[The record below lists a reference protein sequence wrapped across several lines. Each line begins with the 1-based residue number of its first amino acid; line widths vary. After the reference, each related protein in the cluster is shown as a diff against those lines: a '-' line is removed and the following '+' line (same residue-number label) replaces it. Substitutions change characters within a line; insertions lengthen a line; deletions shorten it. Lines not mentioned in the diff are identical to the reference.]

1 MDESIQ
7 ATEAQAQNVAAE
19 QPKAVELNQSHAAE
33 IDYAAEYEALLEEN
47 KRLASDRDNYRKGM
61 LSAKSKL
68 KTMPEPE
75 EGEEADEIDRRI
87 QAALEAREESQ
98 KLKRQE
104 EIARNLIKQNRELK
118 VALQNRAQVSSAPS
132 GASDKSSFVKEKYFT
147 DEQLAYFKKRGLD
160 PEKVRTNLEK
170 NKK

>member
-1 MDESIQ
+1 
-7 ATEAQAQNVAAE
+7 
-19 QPKAVELNQSHAAE
+19 
-33 IDYAAEYEALLEEN
+33 
-47 KRLASDRDNYRKGM
+47 M

-75 EGEEADEIDRRI
+75 DDDADDLDKRI
-87 QAALEAREESQ
+87 QAALEARDEAQ

-132 GASDKSSFVKEKYFT
+132 GASDKSSDVKEKFFS
-147 DEQLAYFKKRGLD
+147 DEQLSYFKKRGLD
-160 PEKVRTNLEK
+160 PETVRKNIEK